1 MTAPASASH
10 SSQQSAPMNMLP
22 AALAYAQ
29 RLNWPVFPVQGIS
42 NGHCT
47 CGNPQCDRPGKHPMG
62 NLVPH
67 GLKDA
72 STDSDVITRWW
83 REAPWA
89 NIGVVTGAVSR
100 LAVLDVDVVKGGDD
114 SLFDIERDYGKLP
127 ETVMALTGSGGFHYL
142 FAHPGGKT
150 RIKNSVD
157 NLGIGLDIR
166 GDGGYIVVAPSLHI
180 SGRQYAWE
188 ESCKPL
194 VAAIADLPPWLLAKI
209 RDDRKVKAHSAGPGP
224 SAIHLT
230 PTAVGRIRAAL
241 VYIQSDD
248 RDQWLEAGMALH
260 STGAGQQ
267 AYGIWCEWAQQS
279 DKFDLAD
286 SSRVWKS
293 FKSDGGITL
302 KTVFAKARSAGWVEP
317 SDESAEPD
325 ISPED
330 CGIDV
335 DEDWKARLITKI
347 NHKTGD
353 VSIPCRAH
361 NLILILD
368 HHSLWAGRLALDEF
382 RQQITDRGMEW
393 TDAAEIELK
402 AWLEKNWITDEVKT
416 ATLREAVGVIASR
429 HIVHPVRDWL
439 TALEWDR
446 VERLPTFFTDF
457 CGTPFTP
464 YSEAVARSL
473 FVSAVARIM
482 KPGTKVDTMV
492 CLEGAQGLGKS
503 KLVQAIFGAAWH
515 CEITEAPGSLDFY
528 QNLRGKWIGEFSELS
543 AMGRVDQN
551 RVKQALT
558 QTQDTYRASYGR
570 HSRTYPRQFVFIGNT
585 NKHEYLMD
593 ETGARRYL
601 PIECTEIDADAVES
615 IRDQLFAEAMT
626 RYRAGEKWWDI
637 PGAEKEQDAR
647 YQQDVWEEKIA
658 DWLRGKLKVTV
669 LEVMEECLALKSDRQ
684 GRSEQTR
691 IGMILRRLKWAV
703 KQETTGDRRRFYIPQ
718 KARDSTT

>member
-1 MTAPASASH
+1 MMTATSAPAFNPSH
-10 SSQQSAPMNMLP
+10 ASAPMNMLP

-47 CGNPQCDRPGKHPMG
+47 CGDPQCDRPGKHPLG
-62 NLVPH
+62 KLVPH
-67 GLKDA
+67 GLKDS
-72 STDSDVITRWW
+72 STDPEVISRWW

-89 NIGVVTGAVSR
+89 NIGVVTGAVSG
-100 LAVLDVDVVKGGDD
+100 LIVLDVDTIKGGDD
-114 SLFDIERDYGKLP
+114 SLFDLERDYGKLP

-142 FAHPGGKT
+142 FEHPGGKT

-157 NLGIGLDIR
+157 NLGVGLDIR

-180 SGRQYAWE
+180 QGRQYAWE

-194 VAAIADLPPWLLAKI
+194 IATIAPVPPWLLAKI
-209 RDDRKVKAHSAGPGP
+209 RDERKTKTPGP
-224 SAIHLT
+224 E
-230 PTAVGRIRAAL
+230 PTGVKLGPMVIARIRAAL
-241 VYIQSDD
+241 VYIQCDD

-267 AYGIWCEWAQQS
+267 AYGLWCEWSQQS

-286 SSRVWKS
+286 SARVWKS
-293 FKSDGGITL
+293 FKPDGGITL
-302 KTVFAKARSAGWVEP
+302 KTVYARARMAGWVEP
-317 SDESAEPD
+317 SEEVADPD
-325 ISPED
+325 ISPES

-335 DEDWKARLITKI
+335 DEDWKTGLIQKV
-347 NHKTGD
+347 NHKTGE

-361 NLILILD
+361 NLILILER
-368 HHSLWAGRLALDEF
+368 HSLWVGRLAFDEF
-382 RQQITDRGMEW
+382 RQQATDRGQEW
-393 TDAAEIELK
+393 TDAAAIELK

-416 ATLREAVGVIASR
+416 ATLREAVDAVAAR
-429 HIVHPVRDWL
+429 HTIHPVRDWL
-439 TALEWDR
+439 TGLEWDR
-446 VERLPTFFTDF
+446 TERLPTFFSDF
-457 CGTPFTP
+457 CGTPLTP

-492 CLEGAQGLGKS
+492 CLEGAQGIGKS
-503 KLVQAIFGAAWH
+503 KLVQAIFGMDWH
-515 CEITEAPGSLDFY
+515 CEITEAPGGLDFY
-528 QNLRGKWIGEFSELS
+528 QNLRGKWVGEFSELS
-543 AMGRVDQN
+543 AMGKVDQN

-570 HSRTYPRQFVFIGNT
+570 NSRTYPRQFVFIGNT

-601 PIECTEIDADAVES
+601 PIECTEIDSES
-615 IRDQLFAEAMT
+615 VSTIRDQLFAEAVV

-637 PGAEKEQDAR
+637 PGAEREQDAR

-669 LEVMEECLALKSDRQ
+669 LEVMEECLMLKSDRQ

-691 IGMILRRLKWAV
+691 IGMILKRLKWAI
-703 KQETTGDRRRFYIPQ
+703 KRETDGDRRRFYMPP
-718 KARDSTT
+718 KVRS

>member
-1 MTAPASASH
+1 MTVAPDSGPHQAS
-10 SSQQSAPMNMLP
+10 PMNMLP

-47 CGNPQCDRPGKHPMG
+47 CGKLQCDRPGKHPIG

-72 STDSDVITRWW
+72 STDPDIIARWW
-83 REAPWA
+83 KEAPWA
-89 NIGVVTGAVSR
+89 NIGVVTGAISGLV
-100 LAVLDVDVVKGGDD
+100 VLDVDVIKGGDD
-114 SLFDIERDYGKLP
+114 SLFALEQTYGKLP

-157 NLGIGLDIR
+157 TLGVGLDIR

-180 SGRQYAWE
+180 HGRQYAWE

-194 VAAIADLPPWLLAKI
+194 VAPIAEVPPWLLAKI
-209 RDDRKVKAHSAGPGP
+209 RDDKKTKAPGPGP
-224 SAIHLT
+224 SSIQLSPEVVA
-230 PTAVGRIRAAL
+230 RIRAAL
-241 VYIQSDD
+241 FYIQSDD

-267 AYGIWCEWAQQS
+267 AYGLWCEWAQQS

-302 KTVFAKARSAGWVEP
+302 KTVFARARAAGWVEP
-317 SDESAEPD
+317 NDDRAEPD
-325 ISPED
+325 ISPES

-335 DEDWKARLITKI
+335 DEDWKAGLITKV
-347 NHKTGD
+347 NHKTGEA
-353 VSIPCRAH
+353 SIPCRAH
-361 NLILILD
+361 NLMLIID
-368 HHSLWAGRLALDEF
+368 HHPLWGGRLAFDEF
-382 RQQITDRGMEW
+382 RQQVTDRGLEW

-416 ATLREAVGVIASR
+416 ATLREAVVAIASR
-429 HIVHPVRDWL
+429 HTFHPVRDWL
-439 TALEWDR
+439 ESLEWDR
-446 VERLPTFFTDF
+446 TERLPTFFTDF

-464 YSEAVARSL
+464 YSEAVGRAL

-482 KPGTKVDTMV
+482 KPGAKVDTMV
-492 CLEGAQGLGKS
+492 CLEGVQGLGKS
-503 KLVQAIFGAAWH
+503 KLVQAIFGATWH
-515 CEITEAPGSLDFY
+515 CEITEAPGGLDFY
-528 QNLRGKWIGEFSELS
+528 QNLRGKWVGEFSELS
-543 AMGRVDQN
+543 AMGKVDQN

-570 HSRTYPRQFVFIGNT
+570 HSRTYPRQFIFIGNT

-601 PIECTEIDADAVES
+601 PIECTEIDAEAVEA
-615 IRDQLFAEAMT
+615 IRDQLFAEAVV
-626 RYRAGEKWWDI
+626 RYRSGEKWWDI
-637 PGAEKEQDAR
+637 TGAEKEQDAR

-658 DWLRGKLKVTV
+658 GWLRGKLKVTI
-669 LEVMEECLALKSDRQ
+669 LEVMEECLMLKSDRQ

-691 IGMILRRLKWAV
+691 IGMILRRLNWGSN
-703 KQETTGDRRRFYIPQ
+703 QETTGDRRRFYSP
-718 KARDSTT
+718 KNAMRSTT